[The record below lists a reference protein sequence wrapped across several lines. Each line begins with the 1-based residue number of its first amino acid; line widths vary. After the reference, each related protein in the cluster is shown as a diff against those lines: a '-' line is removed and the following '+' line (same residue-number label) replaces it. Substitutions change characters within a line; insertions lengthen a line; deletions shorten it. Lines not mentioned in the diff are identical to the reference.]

1 MIDKERIHDI
11 RRRLGFDAA
20 LANTN
25 GNIWIFHQ
33 NSFSCELLLESDQ
46 HLSVHFFHCA
56 LPGDSTSQLA
66 NPNSG
71 IAGIENR

>member
-25 GNIWIFHQ
+25 GNIWIF
-33 NSFSCELLLESDQ
+33 FSEFLLLRT
-46 HLSVHFFHCA
+46 L
-56 LPGDSTSQLA
+56 T
-66 NPNSG
+66 G
-71 IAGIENR
+71 I